1 MACASTKINK
11 HIVHYSNTIQYIQ
24 FFVLLN
30 EKLHTQSKQQHKGK
44 NIPGI
49 STCSKERSF
58 KIKMGI
64 QQSASV
70 NTMKKKRLAS
80 VISFLI

>member
-1 MACASTKINK
+1 MKINK
-11 HIVHYSNTIQYIQ
+11 HIVHYSNIIQYIQ

-30 EKLHTQSKQQHKGK
+30 EKLIFMHSQNSSKGK

-64 QQSASV
+64 QHSASV